1 MSYCK
6 RVVGGIPTYSKFPVS
21 KDSSSPTEHEGTAD
35 GPCLVLLGSYRILL
49 RSVTLFLFSHQNQ
62 GMSQSVSGAGRMEC
76 RLGRRDGGQV

>member
-35 GPCLVLLGSYRILL
+35 GPCVFLRSYRIL
-49 RSVTLFLFSHQNQ
+49 RSVLVLLFSHQ